1 MRDYNTLDVTREG
14 DVLRVAID
22 RPDRA
27 NAINGEA
34 HEEFTYVFKD
44 AHRSD
49 AKAIVLTG
57 NGDSFCAGAD
67 FDYLEEQHARGMPE
81 AFEMYRQDVTL
92 IRDMLNTHKPIIGR
106 LNGPAAGLG
115 ATIMLF
121 SDIIVASERA
131 KIGDTHVN
139 AGLVAGDGC
148 TVIMPHLIGM
158 NKAKELLMT
167 GELVDAEEAADL
179 GLVNYAVP
187 HDELDDKVDEILDK
201 LLSGPQTAIGY
212 TKLAL
217 NQWLQGS
224 VDDYLLESLAFEA
237 LSQRHADHTEAV
249 TAFKDGETPDF
260 PSASRQD

>member
-1 MRDYNTLDVTREG
+1 MREYSTLDVSLEG
-14 DVLRVAID
+14 DVFHIAID

-27 NAINGEA
+27 NSINAKA

-67 FDYLEEQHARGMPE
+67 FQYLKEQHERGMPQ
-81 AFEMYRQDVTL
+81 AFEMYRQDVEL
-92 IRDMLNTHKPIIGR
+92 VRDMLNTQKPIIGR

-121 SDIIVASERA
+121 TDIIVASERA
-131 KIGDTHVN
+131 KIGDTHVK

-167 GELVDAEEAADL
+167 GELVSAEEAEEL

-187 HDELDDKVDEILDK
+187 HEELDDKVDEILEK
-201 LLSGPQTAIGY
+201 LLSGPQTAVGY

-217 NQWLQGS
+217 NQWLQRS
-224 VDDYLLESLAFEA
+224 VDDYLLEALAFEA
-237 LSQRHADHTEAV
+237 LSQRHADHSEAV
-249 TAFKDGETPDF
+249 SAFLDGREPAF
-260 PSASRQD
+260 PSATGDD